1 MIVKIVDFIKDNM
14 MDLCASIQHNIW
26 LILFNVWGL
35 PLGYFRSKFRKI
47 VYKTDSWVINIKPYF
62 IKETKALFA
71 ALYPDNDEYIRIRNF
86 YRIYLVVYFLLF
98 LSWLFLA

>member
-1 MIVKIVDFIKDNM
+1 MIVEIVDFIKDN
-14 MDLCASIQHNIW
+14 IW
-26 LILFNVWGL
+26 LILFTVWGL
-35 PLGYFRSKFRKI
+35 PLGDFRSKFRKI
-47 VYKTDSWVINIKPYF
+47 VYKTDSWLINIKPFF

-98 LSWLFLA
+98 LSWLILA